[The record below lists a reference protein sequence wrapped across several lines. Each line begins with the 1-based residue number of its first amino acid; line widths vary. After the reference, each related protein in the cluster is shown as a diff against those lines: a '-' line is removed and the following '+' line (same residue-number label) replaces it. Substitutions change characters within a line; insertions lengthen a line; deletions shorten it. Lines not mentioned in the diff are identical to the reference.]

1 MKIAITGAT
10 GQLGTL
16 VIQALLQGAQSSGI
30 QAQDIVALVRNK
42 DKATALTS
50 LGIQLRHFDYDQ
62 ADMLAPALDG
72 VDKLLLISANE
83 VGRRTP
89 QHQAVIQAAIEAGVP
104 YIAYTSLLNASDS
117 PLGLAQ
123 EHRETEQL
131 IRDSGLKYT
140 FLRNNWY
147 SENYLASIEH
157 VIAQGVLYGSAQDGR
172 ISAASRA
179 EYAQAAARVMAS
191 SGHEDKVY
199 ELAASQSFSLSE
211 LAQAIGSASGTE
223 VRYQNLSPTDY
234 QQALTQ
240 AGLPAGL
247 VDVIVDADVHTVNG
261 AMYSAR
267 QDLEQLLGHPTQSI
281 ADRVKQI
288 VQKN

>member
-16 VIQALLQGAQSSGI
+16 IIQALLQGAQSSGI

-42 DKATALTS
+42 EKATAL
-50 LGIQLRHFDYDQ
+50 LAQGIQLRHFNYDQ
-62 ADMLAPALDG
+62 PDMLAPALEG
-72 VDKLLLISANE
+72 IDKLLLISANE

-89 QHQAVIQAAIEAGVP
+89 QHHAVIQAAIEAGVP

-147 SENYLASIEH
+147 NENYLASIEH

-172 ISAASRA
+172 ISAASRE
-179 EYAQAAARVMAS
+179 EYAQAAAVVMAGT
-191 SGHEDKVY
+191 GHENKVY
-199 ELAASQSFSLSE
+199 ELAASQSFTLSE
-211 LAQAIGSASGTE
+211 LAQAIGSAAGPE
-223 VRYQNLSPTDY
+223 IRYENLSPADY

-240 AGLPAGL
+240 AGLPTGL
-247 VDVIVDADVHTVNG
+247 VDVIVDADVQTSKG

-267 QDLEQLLGHPTQSI
+267 QDLEQLLGHATQSI
-281 ADRVKQI
+281 QDRVQQYLQ
-288 VQKN
+288 QK